1 MHKNLFQDMVKV
13 NSLKKNKEIKSLNVK
28 TPKNIDTENIIK
40 IKENKINSNSNSNYS
55 LWAVA
60 VACIIFLFFAAS
72 YLFSKVTVNINP
84 KVQDISLNQNISASK
99 NGGNGALPFNLIV
112 ISDEEN
118 KTIQTTEEKDVLNK
132 AQGTVVLYNAF
143 SSIPQKLTI
152 NTRLEGSNG
161 KIYLTDSVVSIPG
174 MSKDG
179 KPGSVKVKIEA
190 KDAGVEYNSE
200 PIDFQVVGFK
210 GTSKYLKIYGR
221 SDGPIV
227 SGFSG
232 KFPIISDL
240 QKKAFLDDMKITLA
254 NKLLKKATD
263 EIPNDFVLFKDAVF
277 IDSDVSKSE
286 LSSTQDN
293 KLNIKLKGTLYGFLF
308 NINKLTKKIAEAN
321 IDTYDGSDVFI
332 PNIKNLNFVL
342 SNKDNTSFVDVGG
355 INFVLSGKS
364 KLVYRFDTDKLL
376 KDLLGVSKKDFNKI
390 LLNYSNITSADLV
403 IKPIWRMSLPDKPEQ
418 IKIIVN
424 YPK

>member
-1 MHKNLFQDMVKV
+1 M
-13 NSLKKNKEIKSLNVK
+13 
-28 TPKNIDTENIIK
+28 
-40 IKENKINSNSNSNYS
+40 
-55 LWAVA
+55 
-60 VACIIFLFFAAS
+60 
-72 YLFSKVTVNINP
+72 
-84 KVQDISLNQNISASK
+84 
-99 NGGNGALPFNLIV
+99 
-112 ISDEEN
+112 
-118 KTIQTTEEKDVLNK
+118 
-132 AQGTVVLYNAF
+132 
-143 SSIPQKLTI
+143 
-152 NTRLEGSNG
+152 
-161 KIYLTDSVVSIPG
+161 
-174 MSKDG
+174 
-179 KPGSVKVKIEA
+179 
-190 KDAGVEYNSE
+190 
-200 PIDFQVVGFK
+200 
-210 GTSKYLKIYGR
+210 
-221 SDGPIV
+221 
-227 SGFSG
+227 
-232 KFPIISDL
+232 
-240 QKKAFLDDMKITLA
+240 
-254 NKLLKKATD
+254 
-263 EIPNDFVLFKDAVF
+263 
-277 IDSDVSKSE
+277 SKSE